1 MQYVKRY
8 ETIIPP
14 NTNITV
20 LLILHRDV
28 HQRAPPIIDCTLMYK
43 GASSALEMSIS
54 SPIQKL
60 ANFTNK

>member
-1 MQYVKRY
+1 MLYVKRY

-28 HQRAPPIIDCTLMYK
+28 HQRAPPITDCTLMYK
-43 GASSALEMSIS
+43 GASSALEMSIL
-54 SPIQKL
+54 SPNQKPSQ
-60 ANFTNK
+60 FKK